1 MSGSMKYHLPVSSRA
16 HPSIRECILNKW
28 GCVVVVATMF
38 YNFLLN
44 GLLFNYNL
52 LFVAFQEEFESSATL
67 TGWIG
72 SLPLGISLMVAPF
85 IKLASERFGYRSVSI
100 AGVVSTS
107 AGVLVTSFL
116 PRLLPM
122 FGTFGVMNGIGAGL
136 FTVCAFDLIV
146 LYFPERNTMTAVAL
160 ASTGSTAGMLVFSQV
175 MALLITRF
183 GWRVTLRIMAALHFG
198 IGLPSVLTFT
208 VPKCPRSKK
217 ENNNTFMK
225 LEPTGEASSSDKPL
239 LHEKSRE
246 ENVNSPDKTSDACQG
261 DGRELATDVE
271 VCGRVHG
278 RTEEIRLHDDGVEG
292 CFLTD
297 EQTSG
302 RGSKN
307 SEDSEEN
314 PEMDRYALSQSAST
328 TPKIVEMIPTI
339 NSSNRNTLT
348 QDTWD
353 KMPELQND
361 YTVTSMVDC
370 NDDCDENEISPFTVK
385 NNDGIKTLSELTKD
399 QDRSMLWRIGKAL
412 TFPDL
417 WMASLSY
424 ILNGIGSCFFYVN
437 VISYLMSVGFDE
449 QIGVQFVSFMALSSL
464 VGKVLLVVIGEYVPF
479 PRIYLQ
485 VISNLISIIAL
496 ISFMFVTS
504 VIPLMCIA
512 IAVGIAIAID
522 NVVVFSLAP
531 DLFGKEKAL
540 ETSAVLY
547 LCYGSGFLLGSLV
560 GQSIDQTGSYESALL
575 AFVGIFATSGVLL
588 LLTPLYQ
595 RYFAPERFVTFKIH
609 RRKMEARKKRSAST
623 KGDNK
628 NEQNLEKE
636 KSTLDLLPYKPIPRT
651 S

>member
-1 MSGSMKYHLPVSSRA
+1 MSGSTKYHLPVSSTA
-16 HPSIRECILNKW
+16 HPSVRECILNKW
-28 GCVVVVATMF
+28 GCVVVVATML

-146 LYFPERNTMTAVAL
+146 LYFPERNTITAVAL
-160 ASTGSTAGMLVFSQV
+160 ASTGSTAGMLVFSQI

-198 IGLPSVLTFT
+198 IGFPSVLTFS
-208 VPKCPRSKK
+208 VPKHPRSKK

-225 LEPTGEASSSDKPL
+225 LEPTGDSSSDKPL

-246 ENVNSPDKTSDACQG
+246 ENVNSPDKASDACQV
-261 DGRELATDVE
+261 DSRELATDVE
-271 VCGRVHG
+271 VR
-278 RTEEIRLHDDGVEG
+278 RTEERLHDDGVER

-314 PEMDRYALSQSAST
+314 PELDRNALSRTAST
-328 TPKIVEMIPTI
+328 TPKAVEMIPAI

-348 QDTWD
+348 QDTRD
-353 KMPELQND
+353 KMTELRND
-361 YTVTSMVDC
+361 YTVTSMTDC
-370 NDDCDENEISPFTVK
+370 NDDCDEYEISPFTVK
-385 NNDGIKTLSELTKD
+385 DNDGIKALSELTKD
-399 QDRSMLWRIGKAL
+399 KDRSMLWRIGKAL

-424 ILNGIGSCFFYVN
+424 ILIGIGSCFFYVN

-479 PRIYLQ
+479 PRIYLE
-485 VISNLISIIAL
+485 VISNLICIIAL

-512 IAVGIAIAID
+512 I
-522 NVVVFSLAP
+522 
-531 DLFGKEKAL
+531 
-540 ETSAVLY
+540 
-547 LCYGSGFLLGSLV
+547 

-575 AFVGIFATSGVLL
+575 AFVGVFATSGVLL

-595 RYFAPERFVTFKIH
+595 RYFAPERFVTFIIH
-609 RRKMEARKKRSAST
+609 RRKMEARKKRSTST

-636 KSTLDLLPYKPIPRT
+636 KKHSPTL
-651 S
+651 